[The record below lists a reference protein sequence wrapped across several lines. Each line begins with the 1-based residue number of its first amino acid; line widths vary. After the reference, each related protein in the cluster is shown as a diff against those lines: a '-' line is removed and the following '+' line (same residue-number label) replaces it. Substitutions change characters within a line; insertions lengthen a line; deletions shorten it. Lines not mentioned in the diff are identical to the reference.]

1 MVEIGPVG
9 YEGEVD
15 YVKSLQTGRW
25 NGGQNEIKKNMDCR
39 KSSRWCQTPSKN
51 LPFFFIQRTDVD

>member
-25 NGGQNEIKKNMDCR
+25 NGGQNEIKKSHGLQKIHHVGARLHQRIC
-39 KSSRWCQTPSKN
+39 
-51 LPFFFIQRTDVD
+51 LFFLSNVLM

>member
-15 YVKSLQTGRW
+15 YVKSLQTSRW
-25 NGGQNEIKKNMDCR
+25 NGGQNEIKKKVMDCR
-39 KSSRWCQTPSKN
+39 KSIMLVPDSIKEFAI
-51 LPFFFIQRTDVD
+51 FFLSNVLM

>member
-25 NGGQNEIKKNMDCR
+25 NGGQNEIKKVMDCR
-39 KSSRWCQTPSKN
+39 KSIMLVPDSIKE
-51 LPFFFIQRTDVD
+51 FAFIFI

>member
-25 NGGQNEIKKNMDCR
+25 NGGQNEIKKVMDCR
-39 KSSRWCQTPSKN
+39 KSIMLVPDSIKEFA
-51 LPFFFIQRTDVD
+51 FFFLSNVLM

>member
-25 NGGQNEIKKNMDCR
+25 NGGQNEIKK
-39 KSSRWCQTPSKN
+39 KSWTAENPLCWCQTPSKN
-51 LPFFFIQRTDVD
+51 LPFFFLSHVLI

>member
-25 NGGQNEIKKNMDCR
+25 NGGQNEIKKKHGLQKIITLVPDSI
-39 KSSRWCQTPSKN
+39 KEFAI
-51 LPFFFIQRTDVD
+51 FFFYLTY

>member
-25 NGGQNEIKKNMDCR
+25 NGGQNEIKKTWTAENHHVGARLHQRICH
-39 KSSRWCQTPSKN
+39 
-51 LPFFFIQRTDVD
+51 FFLSNVLM